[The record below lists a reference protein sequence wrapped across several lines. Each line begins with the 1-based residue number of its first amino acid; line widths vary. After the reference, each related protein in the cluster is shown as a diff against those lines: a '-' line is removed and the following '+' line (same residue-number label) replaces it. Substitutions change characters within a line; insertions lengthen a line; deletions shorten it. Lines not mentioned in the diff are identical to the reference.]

1 MTPSPRPSDADLGAL
16 ADGQLSPERAAA
28 VEAAL
33 ARDPDAQARLAAIR
47 AQNAALASA
56 LDPWLAEPIPARLLS
71 AATAP
76 GRRGGYVRAA
86 RLAFAF
92 AATLVLG
99 VAVGWYGRD
108 ALLASHGTP
117 TTFAREAAYSHAIYA
132 SDQGRPVE
140 VSGAEEARLVRWL
153 TRRLGV
159 EVAAPDLTPVG
170 FSLVGGRLVAGNEKP
185 MALLMYENADRQRLT
200 LQWRKSEPGTDEA
213 AFRYAHENGV
223 GVFYWIDE
231 NCAYALSGNVDRERL
246 LAVSRLVYAQLA
258 AAYAQHLQR

>member
-1 MTPSPRPSDADLGAL
+1 MTAPARISDADLGAL

-28 VEAAL
+28 IEAAI

-47 AQNAALASA
+47 AQNAALAGA
-56 LDPWLAEPIPARLLS
+56 LDGWLGEPIPARLLA

-76 GRRGGYVRAA
+76 GRARPALRAW
-86 RLAFAF
+86 RPVLAL

-99 VAVGWYGRD
+99 FAVGWFARET
-108 ALLASHGTP
+108 LLASHGTP
-117 TTFAREAAYSHAIYA
+117 TTFAREAAFSHAIYA

-140 VSGAEEARLVRWL
+140 ITGAEEARLMRWL
-153 TRRLGV
+153 GRRLGV
-159 EVAAPDLTPVG
+159 EITPPDLTAVG
-170 FSLVGGRLVAGNEKP
+170 FSLVGGRLVAGNAKP
-185 MALLMYENADRQRLT
+185 MALVMYENAAKQRLT
-200 LQWRKSEPGTDEA
+200 LQWRKNEDTNEA

-231 NCAYALSGNVDRERL
+231 NCAYALSGNVERERL
-246 LAVSRLVYAQLA
+246 FAIARVVHAQLA